1 VNEKDSLKSIIGGRW
16 AVSWQGYLL
25 GLPFAVAFIFF
36 SLPSIWAASTV
47 AESVL
52 KVLGVGVGS
61 YAAVGVVYGIAA
73 LTVLRNRTER
83 PVSVITV
90 ALVGGAA
97 WVPRALLLEAY
108 TRQLQVTNGLE
119 LPELLVLGVL
129 QGMVAAVLAAWI
141 LGTMDS
147 FRRRRQILISELVE
161 QELAADR
168 LTHDI
173 ETLRADVVESVQLLI
188 HDAERS
194 VTASTMSAAPSAHDV
209 QILREASG
217 RITRDVAH
225 RLWQDAE
232 SSTRL
237 KLGAIVRSAVANRPF
252 AFWAFIPIVTV
263 SLARLA
269 DEWPVSKAALLL
281 LAPTAL
287 STGVS
292 FLANHLTPR
301 LPARSAMAVYAVAVL
316 VLIVGSPMLLL
327 AVMPLLNLTPPSGMA
342 IVPIAVLNFGVL
354 IPLLGIAAHVGTAQE
369 KVLARLRRSIDV
381 SEVDQEALRREEE
394 RLRRDLAVALHGG
407 LQAELTALSMRAQS
421 AVDAGD
427 TTAARELLAQAQSS
441 LGGWAPQIG
450 DSSGSHASVQE
461 VVDAVALA
469 WSGLV
474 DVKTSYDIRGLPSQ
488 RSIKAI
494 EDVVLEGVGNAVRHG
509 KAQHIEVKVT
519 QEGQKIQVAVI
530 DDGVGT
536 SASSRGLGSAMF
548 DRLAPGSWALATGIT
563 GGSVL
568 TVTLAVVPTP

>member
-1 VNEKDSLKSIIGGRW
+1 VNEKDSLRSIIGGRW

-25 GLPFAVAFIFF
+25 ALPFAVAFIFF
-36 SLPSIWAASTV
+36 SLPSVWAASTV

-61 YAAVGVVYGIAA
+61 YAAVGVVYWVAA
-73 LTVLRNRTER
+73 LTVLRNRRER
-83 PVSVITV
+83 PVSVIAV

-108 TRQLQVTNGLE
+108 TRRLQVTNGLE

-147 FRRRRQILISELVE
+147 FRRRRNILISELVE

-173 ETLRADVVESVQLLI
+173 ETLRTDVVQSVQLLI

-194 VTASTMSAAPSAHDV
+194 VTALTMSAAPSAHDV
-209 QILREASG
+209 QVLREASG

-225 RLWQDAE
+225 RLWPDAE
-232 SSTRL
+232 SSARL
-237 KLGAIVRSAVANRPF
+237 NVGAIVRSAVANRPF
-252 AFWAFIPIVTV
+252 AYWAFIPIVTV

-281 LAPTAL
+281 LAPTVL

-301 LPARSAMAVYAVAVL
+301 LPARSAMAVYAAAVL
-316 VLIVGSPMLLL
+316 VLIVASPMLLL

-342 IVPIAVLNFGVL
+342 IVPIAALNFGVL
-354 IPLLGIAAHVGTAQE
+354 IPLLGVSAHVGTAQE
-369 KVLARLRRSIDV
+369 KVLARLRRSIDRG
-381 SEVDQEALRREEE
+381 EIDQEALRREEE

-407 LQAELTALSMRAQS
+407 LQAELTALSMRAQR

-427 TTAARELLAQAQSS
+427 TAVARELLARARSS
-441 LGGWAPQIG
+441 LGEWTPHIDESTGG
-450 DSSGSHASVQE
+450 HASVQE
-461 VVDAVALA
+461 VVDAIALA

-474 DVKTSYDIRGLPSQ
+474 AVDVSCDISRSPS
-488 RSIKAI
+488 RRTVKAI
-494 EDVVLEGVGNAVRHG
+494 EDVVFEGVGNAVRHG
-509 KAQHIEVKVT
+509 KAQQIEVKVT
-519 QEGQKIQVAVI
+519 QEGPKIQVTVI

-536 SASSRGLGSAMF
+536 SASSSGLGSAMF
-548 DRLAPGSWALATGIT
+548 DRYAPGTWALAPGTT

-568 TVTLAVVPTP
+568 TVTLMAGWTP